1 MSFTLLHLLLSLNQ
15 AEIFKQCLNEPKSLT
30 KKLKKKKKLKLEDRF
45 LARIAQ
51 FVDLDINI

>member
-30 KKLKKKKKLKLEDRF
+30 KKLKKMKFKLEDRF
-45 LARIAQ
+45 LAKIAQ